1 MGLWDKTVGKV
12 ADVLGKGVDK
22 IPSDN
27 DRMQQANEVL
37 LNTKEVD
44 LEQIKLQ
51 HLPRNN
57 FNIKNVRHWVE
68 LVCFLGFAYSFF
80 LVPVTNDIFH
90 TSLHG
95 VGHETQDLLY
105 AMLGLGGYRLAE
117 KFKGKK

>member
-12 ADVLGKGVDK
+12 ADVVGKGVEK

-37 LNTKEVD
+37 ANTKEVD

-51 HLPRNN
+51 YVPRNN
-57 FNIKNVRHWVE
+57 FNVKNVRHWIE
-68 LVCFLGFAYSFF
+68 LVCFLGFSYSYF
-80 LVPVTNDIFH
+80 LAPVINDIFN
-90 TSLHG
+90 TSLQG
-95 VGHETQDLLY
+95 AGRETQELLY

-117 KFKGKK
+117 KFKGGK